1 MKMERRL
8 RENKVWRDVTI
19 LYKEMLSAKTNY
31 TSLMIIF
38 CEKGLSEEETI
49 AMSKMRSVFLK
60 TYRVLKEFHKV
71 LEVMRRYGKNTPLT
85 NDAIDQSLDEISK
98 MSDEPTLQRMEL
110 KARILNNALSLLN
123 PITLKFNTEGRLIT
137 TKEIKHPSIIT
148 DNEEFI
154 KKVLFDVDLTLLD
167 SLYLPIEINPDQ
179 EGDVFYKFRRNEKA
193 SNCFLVSENDSP
205 VLKTKR
211 DIRAGEE
218 LTRFIS
224 SDNLLERYNIRPT
237 KEKKTSLEDYINNP
251 RNFSSARRAAAL
263 CGSPSAPTV
272 NFSITAMAR
281 GSPSVPMASMALI
294 RTGRFLWS
302 S

>member
-237 KEKKTSLEDYINNP
+237 KEKKTSLEDYINNLQGMNGIDP
-251 RNFSSARRAAAL
+251 IEIELRVQKLQSHR
-263 CGSPSAPTV
+263 V
-272 NFSITAMAR
+272 
-281 GSPSVPMASMALI
+281 
-294 RTGRFLWS
+294 
-302 S
+302 